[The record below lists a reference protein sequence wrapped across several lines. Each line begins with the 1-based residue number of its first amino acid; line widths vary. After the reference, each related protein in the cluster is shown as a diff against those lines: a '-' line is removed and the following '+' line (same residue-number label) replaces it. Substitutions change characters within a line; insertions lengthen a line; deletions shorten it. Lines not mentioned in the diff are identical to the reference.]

1 MGKGDNRRPSSIPKE
16 EYDEN
21 FESVF
26 GKKKLNI
33 WEDKDAD
40 LGTGEGDSSGSGPDH
55 NVSGESTGRP
65 DPATEESLEEA
76 TCCAESRTICPDD
89 HVYNCPKCGRRITA
103 YETGGGE
110 GFYWAECGRTPL
122 CPTKWILYSDDGDKQ
137 GLKTWDEIK
146 SEGTVRTSEE
156 EMES

>member
-1 MGKGDNRRPSSIPKE
+1 MGKGDNRRPSSIPKA

-21 FESVF
+21 FESIF

-33 WEDKDAD
+33 WEYKDAD
-40 LGTGEGDSSGSGPDH
+40 LGTGEGDSSGSGQDH
-55 NVSGESTGRP
+55 NVSSESTGRP
-65 DPATEESLEEA
+65 DPATEESLETE

-89 HVYNCPKCGRRITA
+89 HIYNCPKCGHRVTA
-103 YETGGGE
+103 YDIGGGD
-110 GFYWAECGRTPL
+110 GFYWAECYDLG
-122 CPTKWILYSDDGDKQ
+122 CPTKWLLYSDDGAKR
-137 GLKTWDEIK
+137 GLQTWEEIK